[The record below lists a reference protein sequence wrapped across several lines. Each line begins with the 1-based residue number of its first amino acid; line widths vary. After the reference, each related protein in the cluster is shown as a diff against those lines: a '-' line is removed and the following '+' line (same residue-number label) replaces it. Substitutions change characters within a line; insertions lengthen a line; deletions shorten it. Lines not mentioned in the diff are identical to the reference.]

1 MKGFVLKNDKIK
13 HFVERERQ
21 NAAFGVQASAGL
33 WLWIPDISLQQAW
46 FEVLPLT
53 RHQQPPSTCQSSC
66 LCGPAGSQMCDI
78 SWGLKK
84 LNSPEFHFSPI
95 ILLIF
100 FPTLTMLQ
108 LHLGRSCAKGL
119 IGTNGAR
126 NLEGVE
132 GTKRVQGQQLEHGLG
147 PVAMGCAA
155 PRAVPALHPLPWYS
169 HDGNLSR
176 FRHGRTAGCLSN

>member
-1 MKGFVLKNDKIK
+1 MTKLNISWRENDRTLPLVCKHQQGFGCLSPILPCS
-13 HFVERERQ
+13 RL
-21 NAAFGVQASAGL
+21 GL
-33 WLWIPDISLQQAW
+33 R
-46 FEVLPLT
+46 LPLT

-78 SWGLKK
+78 RWGLKK
-84 LNSPEFHFSPI
+84 LNSPEFHFSPT
-95 ILLIF
+95 ILFIYF
-100 FPTLTMLQ
+100 FSSLTMLQ
-108 LHLGRSCAKGL
+108 LHLGCSCAKGL

-155 PRAVPALHPLPWYS
+155 PRAVPAVHPLPWYS

>member
-1 MKGFVLKNDKIK
+1 MTKLNISWRENDRTLTLVCKHQQGFSCGSPILPCS
-13 HFVERERQ
+13 RLALR
-21 NAAFGVQASAGL
+21 
-33 WLWIPDISLQQAW
+33 
-46 FEVLPLT
+46 LPLT
-53 RHQQPPSTCQSSC
+53 RHQQPPSMCQSSC

-84 LNSPEFHFSPI
+84 LHSPEFHFSPT
-95 ILLIF
+95 ILFIYF
-100 FPTLTMLQ
+100 FSSLTMLQ

-155 PRAVPALHPLPWYS
+155 PRAVPAVHPLPWYS